1 MRMAGAGALMLLV
14 LEILL
19 LLAFVAG
26 SVWVGGWQGGVVLA
40 AVILLLIA
48 LPWLGD
54 LTVWLDSAR
63 PFARVRIGWW
73 GAATFRGAKD
83 PPELE
88 VRILGIPI
96 RRKITPSTKR
106 DTETV
111 DNIEETPEPG
121 SDEEREM
128 FEDTERE
135 GRPEAQ
141 EKAIALQR
149 VWRQIDPQSVEGF
162 SRVATAGLK
171 AATDLIW
178 DAHEITISV
187 MDPTEKPIVD
197 AAIEQTFGRRE
208 LGPLD
213 LTLSANSGER
223 RILARY
229 RIGLLRAAM
238 SALQMAIDG
247 RLLAFSKMMKRR
259 NVQQRERVSHDQ
271 KMIDEILDKREGKG
285 DGTV

>member
-111 DNIEETPEPG
+111 GKIETPEPG

-128 FEDTERE
+128 FEEMERE
-135 GRPEAQ
+135 GPPEVQ
-141 EKAIALQR
+141 EKASTLQR

-197 AAIEQTFGRRE
+197 GAIEQTFGRRG

-213 LTLSANSGER
+213 LTFSANSGKR

-238 SALQMAIDG
+238 SMVQMAIDG
-247 RLLAFSKMMKRR
+247 RVLAFSKMMKRR
-259 NVQQRERVSHDQ
+259 NAQERERVSHDQ